1 MKTIE
6 GDINAERLKFAVIQ
20 SKFNNFITD
29 RLLNGAL
36 ECLRR
41 HNAAEDNIDIYK
53 VPGAFEI
60 PVLAEKLAESKKYN
74 AIICLGAIIRG
85 GTPHFEYV
93 SLSSSLG
100 ILNASIKNLTPIA
113 FGVLT
118 TDNLEQAI
126 ERSGSESGNKGY
138 DAALTAIEM
147 AELFSR
153 L

>member
-6 GDINAERLKFAVIQ
+6 GHINAEKFKFAVIQ

-36 ECLRR
+36 ECLRQ

-93 SLSSSLG
+93 SLGSSFG